1 MNATQLVKAVAVET
15 GVSEDQVSDI
25 FNSVLKNILNGVAD
39 DGKVSISRFGTFKR
53 VVTNERQCYNPVLK
67 KKVNVPSRV
76 KIRFIP
82 SEYTMGNI

>member
-1 MNATQLVKAVAVET
+1 MNATQLVKAVAVDT

-25 FNSVLKNILNGVAD
+25 FNSVIKNILNGVAD

-67 KKVNVPSRV
+67 KKVDVPSRV

-82 SEYTMGNI
+82 SEYTRDNI